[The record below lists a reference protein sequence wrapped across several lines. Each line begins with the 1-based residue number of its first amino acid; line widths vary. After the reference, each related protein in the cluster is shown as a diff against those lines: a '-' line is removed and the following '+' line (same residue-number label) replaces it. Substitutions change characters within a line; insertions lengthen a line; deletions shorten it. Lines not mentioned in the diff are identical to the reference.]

1 MAYGVDAYGRPQPD
15 DPNQQQLTQKGQQN
29 PALGQQYQLQRM
41 DSGSSGGQLMPP
53 QRQDNT
59 APQQQGQQPAT
70 PRQDQS
76 AFQGRQMSMA
86 GQQQAAG
93 SAQGQA
99 MGNLA
104 NGGAQ
109 FSQLP
114 QQQTNSGQQPQ
125 QGTSGG
131 QQPGGYGSPQ
141 EAIAALYAKHG
152 VADGGAGSGFT
163 DAAYWAKQSTGT
175 GGWDDYWNN
184 RLDSDL
190 SGTGTDAGG
199 NNAPQYQQAQM
210 FQGQSAG
217 PAPTFTPYQFDQ
229 TPMNSYQGDKLSDKQ
244 LPAYMAA
251 QISQYQ
257 APGQAQGI
265 NDSMSGLMAKMIAN
279 PETMSD
285 QNVAQLKEQQKEQA
299 LSMQQQMQAQGGQQA
314 AAQGMY
320 GSGAQMA
327 NDQRSRDTT
336 LNSLL
341 SGYRGIDL
349 QKMGQ
354 DRTDQ
359 LNVMNAGQGFTN
371 SLTNQAQG
379 NYGATLQGQQA
390 QANQNFQSQQSQADA
405 VKFNLGRETAQAG
418 INQAASASQQNA
430 RQFGL
435 QAQQAQAGQNQF
447 GASFGQQNWQ
457 TLMAQ
462 QLAQSQMAQNQG
474 QFNSNLQNNQYQFGV
489 NNANRLNGF

>member
-15 DPNQQQLTQKGQQN
+15 DPTQQAQNIKASGQNN
-29 PALGQQYQLQRM
+29 PAALGSQMQLQRM
-41 DSGSSGGQLMPP
+41 DNSGQQPQ

-70 PRQDQS
+70 P
-76 AFQGRQMSMA
+76 
-86 GQQQAAG
+86 QQQQ
-93 SAQGQA
+93 QGA
-99 MGNLA
+99 PM
-104 NGGAQ
+104 
-109 FSQLP
+109 P
-114 QQQTNSGQQPQ
+114 QPPQGPQ

-141 EAIAALYAKHG
+141 DAIAALYAKHG

-163 DAAYWAKQSTGT
+163 DAAYWAKQATGT
-175 GGWDDYWNN
+175 GGWNDYWNN

-190 SGTGTDAGG
+190 GGTGTDAGG

-210 FQGQSAG
+210 QSAG
-217 PAPTFTPYQFDQ
+217 PSPSFTPFQFDQ
-229 TPMNSYQGDKLSDKQ
+229 TPMNSYQGDQLSTQQ

-257 APGQAQGI
+257 APGQAQGL

-314 AAQGMY
+314 ASQGMY
-320 GSGAQMA
+320 GSGQQLA

-371 SLTNQAQG
+371 ALTNQAQG

-405 VKFNLGRETAQAG
+405 VKYNLARQQAQAG
-418 INQAASASQQNA
+418 INQASSASQQNA

-447 GASFGQQNWQ
+447 GANFGQQNWQ
-457 TLMAQ
+457 TLMAN
-462 QLAQSQMAQNQG
+462 QLAQAQMATQNG
-474 QFNSNLQNNQYQFGV
+474 QFNANLQNNQYQFGV